1 MLRCRATSAVTIAAL
16 LVGGS
21 VSAGESDRTTMNK
34 READATAAT
43 AAQPAQR
50 ASQEV
55 LHAAARYLEA
65 CVTRDADYIAANS
78 VDDGSFWGIGS
89 GPGPGWNLHETVEHL
104 RGLKKAGWSGLNPQG
119 FVAGDFAWFTDYA
132 KGILPDG
139 KQLDIRV
146 TLVMRHLGKRWKVV
160 HFHVSEG
167 VQREG
172 IKLGS

>member
-1 MLRCRATSAVTIAAL
+1 MLSCRTTSAVTIVAL
-16 LVGGS
+16 LVCRPL
-21 VSAGESDRTTMNK
+21 SAGESDRTMNQ
-34 READATAAT
+34 REAESTAT
-43 AAQPAQR
+43 QPAQR

-55 LHAAARYLEA
+55 LHAATRYLEA

-89 GPGPGWNLHETVEHL
+89 APGPGWNLQETVEHL
-104 RGLKKAGWSGLNPQG
+104 RGLKKAGWSGLKPQG

-132 KGILPDG
+132 KGVLPDG
-139 KQLDIRV
+139 EQLDIRV
-146 TLVMRHLGKRWKVV
+146 TLVMRHLGERWKVV